1 MHSLSYSA
9 SDLDIIYDSNNLAQL
24 ESEVTQLTGGFIE
37 T

>member
-9 SDLDIIYDSNNLAQL
+9 SALDIIYDSNKLAQP
-24 ESEVTQLTGGFIE
+24 ESEVTHLKGGFIE